1 VTVPVSLYFD
11 SCTTPHPARA
21 SVIIALFSP
30 ISISFLIAST
40 MGNVFRRLMSM
51 LSSKKLEVVLVGL
64 ENSGKTTL
72 LQVWSSKVNVSV
84 VISIDVRF

>member
-1 VTVPVSLYFD
+1 
-11 SCTTPHPARA
+11 
-21 SVIIALFSP
+21 
-30 ISISFLIAST
+30 

-84 VISIDVRF
+84 VICIDVRF